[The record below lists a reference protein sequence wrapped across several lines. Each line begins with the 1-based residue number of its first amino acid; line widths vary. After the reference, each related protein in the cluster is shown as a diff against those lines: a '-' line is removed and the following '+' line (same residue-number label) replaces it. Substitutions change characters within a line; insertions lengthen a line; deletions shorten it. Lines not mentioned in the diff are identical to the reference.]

1 MISKLHTLF
10 DFLLAVAIQQASSLK
25 QKLKTP
31 SKVSKP
37 WREPPQWSEQV
48 RIVYFAVYFNNKRCY
63 FVIRAGCES
72 GDIAGKIHNQLKWGY
87 VNCFLL

>member
-37 WREPPQWSEQV
+37 WREPPRWSEQV

-72 GDIAGKIHNQLKWGY
+72 GDIAGKIRNPR
-87 VNCFLL
+87 